1 MTGFLYARLGKRYK
15 TKGCRMGIYLYHSN
29 VFDCSTQNKRY
40 RTVLPNLEVV
50 VMMMM
55 MNPAGPIPP
64 PAENEGPPAE
74 NEGPPQDEQEPAAPP
89 EGDQDQGQ
97 EPRQD
102 DERAPSPN
110 PLLVFVP
117 PGGVDAGG
125 GHPRQSNEV
134 RALLDRINFQTFP
147 ENVPRMRR
155 SKARENPQLL
165 VESDDEVACLVQ
177 AHEPAESFRRP
188 DYITIPVVDGVEF
201 AFNTSANV
209 DPTTVEEALNRP

>member
-1 MTGFLYARLGKRYK
+1 MPAAAA
-15 TKGCRMGIYLYHSN
+15 
-29 VFDCSTQNKRY
+29 
-40 RTVLPNLEVV
+40 PPAP
-50 VMMMM
+50 
-55 MNPAGPIPP
+55 PAGPIPP